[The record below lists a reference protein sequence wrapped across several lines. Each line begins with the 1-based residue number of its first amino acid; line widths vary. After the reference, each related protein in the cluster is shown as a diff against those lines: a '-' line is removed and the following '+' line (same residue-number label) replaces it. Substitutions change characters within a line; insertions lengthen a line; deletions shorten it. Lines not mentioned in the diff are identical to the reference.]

1 MEIFKSRIRKQCTGC
16 GEIKYKREFYKRINR
31 KDFPDGYDCRCKE
44 CRRKQSQ
51 KWRQLHTNKPAG
63 VFLINGKVMERN
75 GNVVKIHW
83 GEEKIKAFKRKFP
96 TTKNEDLA
104 QEFGCGMSTIARRA
118 REYGLVKDPEWL
130 HGVWNENRTVAH
142 AVHRITIKNEDRT
155 AFLEAGKKY
164 QFQKGTPHLTS
175 EQRSE
180 NAKKAWITRRRNM
193 RRAKAVNQ

>member
-16 GEIKYKREFYKRINR
+16 GEIKYKREFSKRKNK

-44 CRRKQSQ
+44 CRRKQ
-51 KWRQLHTNKPAG
+51 RNEYYQLHDAKPAG

-104 QEFGCGMSTIARRA
+104 FEFGCSMTTVSRRGK
-118 REYGLVKDPEWL
+118 EYGLKKDPEWIKEL
-130 HGVWNENRTVAH
+130 GRDHIALAH
-142 AVHRITIKNEDRT
+142 RVHKLTIKNEDHT

-180 NAKKAWITRRRNM
+180 NMKKAWITRRRNM
-193 RRAKAVNQ
+193 RRAKAMNQ